1 MTRTSCGPTAPRSA
15 TFALSIVGYLE
26 LLDLKVRP
34 RYLLGHSLGEFSAL
48 VAAGLLTIEDGARLI
63 GVRGAA
69 MARAAA
75 ATEGSMVA
83 LMGGDDG
90 ARAALEGVD
99 DVWVANI
106 NGTGQIVVSGTRAGL
121 DDLLAC
127 HRELGW
133 RRATPLAVGGAF
145 HSPLMK
151 PAQAELD
158 RALTHVQWGAT
169 EAVLI
174 ANVDAQVHTSAE
186 EWRDLL
192 SRQLTSPV
200 EFLDATLALPDECHD
215 HDRDAPERR
224 PHRVSPS
231 ASAGSRC
238 SSPPPPSTTCEDSN
252 MSRHVIVTGASRGI
266 GAAIAQYFIDE
277 GDNVVAMSRSGSAP
291 VGCAASFAVDV
302 ADSTAVNDAVKEA
315 IGEFGPVNVLVANA
329 GVTSDGL
336 AMRMSDA
343 QWRDTA

>member
-1 MTRTSCGPTAPRSA
+1 MLTQSTIAFRDDIAALFPGQGSLSGGAGTAWRASRHWDQIERISAAARIDVAGLLLNASDDDVVRTDRAQIA
-15 TFALSIVGYLE
+15 TYALSIVGYLE
-26 LLDLKVRP
+26 LLDLGVRP

-48 VAAGLLTIEDGARLI
+48 VAAGLLSLEDGARLI

-90 ARAALEGVD
+90 ARDALAGLDE
-99 DVWVANI
+99 VWVANI

-121 DDLLAC
+121 NDLLAR

-133 RRATPLAVGGAF
+133 RRATPLVVGGAF
-145 HSPLMK
+145 HSPLME

-169 EAVLI
+169 EAVLV
-174 ANVDAQVHTSAE
+174 ANVDGQVHTGAD

-200 EFLDATLALPDECHD
+200 EFLDATLTLPDSVTTTIEM
-215 HDRDAPERR
+215 
-224 PHRVSPS
+224 
-231 ASAGSRC
+231 
-238 SSPPPPSTTCEDSN
+238 PPSG
-252 MSRHVIVTGASRGI
+252 VLTGLTKRIRTFDAQYAPITLDDLRGI
-266 GAAIAQYFIDE
+266 E
-277 GDNVVAMSRSGSAP
+277 
-291 VGCAASFAVDV
+291 
-302 ADSTAVNDAVKEA
+302 
-315 IGEFGPVNVLVANA
+315 L
-329 GVTSDGL
+329 
-336 AMRMSDA
+336 
-343 QWRDTA
+343 